1 MDSYDLHRAGLVRQD
16 SFLRHDG
23 RNYKF
28 LLLDFG
34 LELLADLFDVV
45 YVVFVEV
52 QVLRWTASTAPFLF
66 DLLQELP
73 LILQSLLLALLLDA
87 LFVLPVLLVS
97 LLRLLEDLQGL
108 RLLDLSLVAALAHL
122 LHKLRLQQL
131 R

>member
-1 MDSYDLHRAGLVRQD
+1 M
-16 SFLRHDG
+16 RHDG